1 MHKQSRRPRGGAGQ
15 DAADGVESNERLT
28 GTLAAI
34 LLVLLAAEGATILR
48 IHQLINVHVFLGM
61 LVVPPI
67 LLKIGST
74 TWRFARYYSGSP
86 AYRRK
91 GPPLLVL
98 RLLGPI
104 VVVLSV
110 ILLATGIGLIA
121 LPASDHSTLLFL
133 HQASFFLWFGAM
145 VIHVLGHLRDTAR
158 LAPLDYARR
167 TRSEIAGAGARNWAI
182 AASLVVGILLAVVT
196 YGHNGGYGASH
207 IGHFG
212 FGR

>member
-1 MHKQSRRPRGGAGQ
+1 VHRQSRRPRGGAGQ
-15 DAADGVESNERLT
+15 QSADGVESNERLT

-48 IHQLINVHVFLGM
+48 IHQLINVHILLGM
-61 LVVPPI
+61 LVVPPV

-74 TWRFARYYSGSP
+74 TWRFARYYTGSP

-91 GPPLLVL
+91 GPPRLVL

-133 HQASFFLWFGAM
+133 HKASFVLWFAAM

-167 TRSEIAGAGARNWAI
+167 TRNEIAGAGARNWAI
-182 AASLVVGILLAVVT
+182 AASLVIGILLAVVT
-196 YGHNGGYGASH
+196 YGHTGGYGA
-207 IGHFG
+207 GHVGQFG
-212 FGR
+212 FRH